1 MIRQQARQFIR
12 AASTGFASKE
22 GSFASSA
29 DATLDSRFKIS
40 ERQTFSVLFY
50 AAQILAIVSVVLL
63 AVGYLKA
70 EPAAASAR
78 IFAALALFVVCYL
91 LMGMSGPSVAEPFRL
106 YFGTWMPLLVI
117 ASNGISG
124 LFMLYCFLIFQE
136 ARRLPPLLV
145 GLFLAQLA
153 ASTVMVL
160 TGNARSGGESEIIV
174 SVLTLIDLVQLGFV
188 CLAIYWTFS
197 GWRADLVEDRRV
209 FRWFVIG
216 VQGVLIFFVLFLEN
230 FLLTGG
236 VQAYSSARELTV
248 YAIALLAF
256 GMLVVSMKFDYVSLT
271 QAIRKVTEREE
282 EEEQTRSP
290 FDVNSFNALFRG
302 GAMYREAGLTIAVLA
317 QKLGMPEYRLR
328 SFIHK
333 ELGYR
338 NFNAMLH
345 VYRVDEA
352 CAILAD
358 SQQSHLPVLTV
369 ALSVG
374 YQSITPFNNAFRE
387 LKGVTPSEFRKRAS
401 ATSVE

>member
-1 MIRQQARQFIR
+1 M
-12 AASTGFASKE
+12 
-22 GSFASSA
+22 
-29 DATLDSRFKIS
+29 
-40 ERQTFSVLFY
+40 LFY

-91 LMGMSGPSVAEPFRL
+91 LMGMSGPNVAEPFRL
-106 YFGTWMPLLVI
+106 DFGAWMPLLVI

-153 ASTVMVL
+153 ASTALVL
-160 TGNARSGGESEIIV
+160 TGIARSGGESEIAA
-174 SVLTLIDLVQLGFV
+174 SVPTLIDLVQLGFV
-188 CLAIYWTFS
+188 GLAIYWTFS

-236 VQAYSSARELTV
+236 VQAYSGARELTV

-256 GMLVVSMKFDYVSLT
+256 GMLVISMKFDYVSLT
-271 QAIRKVTEREE
+271 RAIRKVTEREE
-282 EEEQTRSP
+282 SEEQTSSP
-290 FDVNSFNALFRG
+290 FDVDSFNALFRD

-328 SFIHK
+328 TFIHQ

-352 CAILAD
+352 CTILSDAE
-358 SQQSHLPVLTV
+358 QSHLPVLTV

-387 LKGVTPSEFRKRAS
+387 LKGVTPSEFRKRAVAMS
-401 ATSVE
+401 GE